1 MTSFKMNVRIEDKE
15 NPQNS
20 IEVPVKTN
28 WIGGQQAM
36 IKPTSDSINSKYDYF
51 VVIRANNDGV
61 FNIEAKT
68 SKAVIPLKDRFVIFE
83 NLKQNQKLCFSYQ
96 IDEKN
101 AGSDLEISVKSFRG
115 DITLTVYPVAS
126 ETNSVNFILES
137 GKELSQKV
145 TVSTR
150 STYNAPSG
158 IWMICADSGDKEAFF
173 TLNAHLG
180 QNSILVKEYKKLLY
194 SKN

>member
-1 MTSFKMNVRIEDKE
+1 MNVRIEDKE

-36 IKPTSDSINSKYDYF
+36 FKPTSDSINNTKYDFF
-51 VVIRANNDGV
+51 VVIKANNDGV

-68 SKAVIPLKDRFVIFE
+68 SKAVIPLQDRSIKFE
-83 NLKQNQKLCFSYQ
+83 YLKRNKKLCFSYE

-101 AGSDLEISVKSFRG
+101 AGSDLDITAKSFRG
-115 DITLTVYPVAS
+115 DINLTVYPKAS
-126 ETNSVNFILES
+126 ETNSLNFKLENGNES
-137 GKELSQKV
+137 SQKV
-145 TVSTR
+145 TATTR
-150 STYNAPSG
+150 STYNASSG
-158 IWMICADSGDKEAFF
+158 IWMICAESGDQEAFF
-173 TLNAHLG
+173 TLNAHLD
-180 QNSILVKEYKKLLY
+180 QNTNLVEEYKILLY

>member
-1 MTSFKMNVRIEDKE
+1 MNVRIEDKE

-36 IKPTSDSINSKYDYF
+36 IKPTSDSINNKYDYF
-51 VVIRANNDGV
+51 VIIIANNDGV

-68 SKAVIPLKDRFVIFE
+68 SKAVIPLQDRFVKFE
-83 NLKQNQKLCFSYQ
+83 NLKQNQKLCFSYE
-96 IDEKN
+96 IDEEN
-101 AGSDLEISVKSFRG
+101 AGSDLEISAKSFRG

-126 ETNSVNFILES
+126 ETNSLKFILEN
-137 GKELSQKV
+137 GTELSQKI
-145 TVSTR
+145 TVATR

-158 IWMICADSGDKEAFF
+158 NWIICADSGDKEAFF